1 MANNRISHGIDSFM
15 MDLREGY
22 DATPKIFEGVIV
34 SAIWSV
40 DNLLEFYT
48 NVQGREQYMK
58 KMAL

>member
-1 MANNRISHGIDSFM
+1 M

-58 KMAL
+58 KMALL